1 MSTDLTADIGVR
13 EIAPTY
19 HSESMDEIPLCL
31 RVATVREY
39 TDESPAVIELSV
51 RNCIDRTVTVM
62 FGMCAP
68 FSELF
73 PTEYDGKS
81 PALVPT
87 SEFVEDRPDEEVP
100 EYLDWD
106 QYRSQSPEDGTWK
119 LTEGFTRLDVGHQ
132 LQLAPGERLQ
142 NRYEILAG
150 PRASELPMGEFRFRT
165 DYRIDRGEFVR
176 LGEHDLTL
184 SVELTLL
191 SSLGAD

>member
-1 MSTDLTADIGVR
+1 MSTNLMADIGVR

-19 HSESMDEIPLCL
+19 HSDSMDEIPLCL

-39 TDESPAVIELSV
+39 TDESPAVVELSV
-51 RNCIDRTVTVM
+51 RNCIDRAVTVM

-73 PTEYDGKS
+73 PTEYDSQS

-106 QYRSQSPEDGTWK
+106 QYRPQSPEDGMWK

-142 NRYEILAG
+142 NRYELLAS
-150 PRASELPMGEFRFRT
+150 PKASEPPTGEFRFRT
-165 DYRIDRGEFVR
+165 DYRIDRGEFVQ

-184 SVELTLL
+184 GVELTLL
-191 SSLGAD
+191 LSLGAD